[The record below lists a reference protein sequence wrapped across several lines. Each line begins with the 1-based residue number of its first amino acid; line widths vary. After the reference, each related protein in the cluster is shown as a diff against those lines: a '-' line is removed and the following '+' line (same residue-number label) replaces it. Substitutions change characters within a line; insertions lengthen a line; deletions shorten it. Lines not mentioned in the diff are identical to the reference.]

1 MMGRLNK
8 TVHIFAA
15 GVIIKKDEKF
25 LLVQEG
31 SGLVPEIYGKWNFP
45 MGRMEKGERPYKC
58 ALREG
63 REETG
68 LLIKIESKVSADGKK
83 RPYRNQDGYN
93 AKIGAVDVFVYLF
106 EGSILRGEIKVPKD
120 LLDVRWFSFKE
131 ILDLKRDGKLI
142 DRYIIS
148 AIADYNDLV
157 NKRKI
162 NEPRK
167 ES

>member
-8 TVHIFAA
+8 TVHVYAA

-25 LLVQEG
+25 LLVQEK
-31 SGLVPEIYGKWNFP
+31 SDFVPEIYGKWNFP
-45 MGRMEKGERPYKC
+45 MGRMEKGERPYRC

-63 REETG
+63 GEETG
-68 LLIKIESKVSADGKK
+68 LLIKIVSKVSADGKT

-93 AKIGAVDVFVYLF
+93 VKIGAVDIFVYLF
-106 EGSILRGEIKVPKD
+106 EANIIMGEIKVPKD
-120 LLDVRWFSFKE
+120 LLDVRWFSLRE
-131 ILDLKRDGKLI
+131 ILDLKEDGKLI

-157 NKRKI
+157 EKRKGS
-162 NEPRK
+162 EPRK